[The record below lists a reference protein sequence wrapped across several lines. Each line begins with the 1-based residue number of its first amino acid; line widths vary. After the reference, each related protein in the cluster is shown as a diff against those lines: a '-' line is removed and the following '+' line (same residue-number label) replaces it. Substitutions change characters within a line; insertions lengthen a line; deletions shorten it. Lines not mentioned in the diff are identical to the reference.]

1 MSIKGFEEH
10 TSKMTDGE
18 IQLAHRLI
26 PAFKKRN
33 SNNPILAS
41 EICRLV
47 NENMELDFKLSEVRL
62 RRIINYYRIN
72 AILPVLSTKQ
82 GYYVSENVNE
92 IRDCIESLTQR
103 ATSILDTTF
112 GLEKWIKN
120 NL

>member
-1 MSIKGFEEH
+1 MLKGFEQH
-10 TSKMTDGE
+10 TSKMTEAE
-18 IQLAHRLI
+18 IQLAHQLI

-47 NENMELDFKLSEVRL
+47 NEKMNLDFKLSEVRL

-72 AILPVLSTKQ
+72 SILPVLSNKN

-92 IRDCIESLTQR
+92 IEECIDSLTQR
-103 ATSILDTTF
+103 AIAILDTTF
-112 GLEKWIKN
+112 GLEKIIKN
-120 NL
+120 NLQ

>member
-1 MSIKGFEEH
+1 MLKGFEQH

-18 IQLAHRLI
+18 IQLAHQLI

-47 NENMELDFKLSEVRL
+47 NEKMNLDFKLSEVRL

-72 AILPVLSTKQ
+72 SILPVLSNKN
-82 GYYVSENVNE
+82 GYYCSNDVTE
-92 IRDCIESLTQR
+92 IRDCIDSLTQR
-103 ATSILDTTF
+103 ATAILDTTF

>member
-1 MSIKGFEEH
+1 MSIKGFEDH
-10 TSKMTDGE
+10 TSRITDSE
-18 IQLAHRLI
+18 IQLAHQLI

-47 NENMELDFKLSEVRL
+47 NEKMNLDFKLSEVRL

-72 AILPVLSTKQ
+72 SILPILSTKN
-82 GYYVSENVNE
+82 GYYCSNDVTE
-92 IRDCIESLTQR
+92 IRACIESLTQR
-103 ATSILDTTF
+103 ATSILETTF
-112 GLEKWIKN
+112 GLEKYIKN

>member
-1 MSIKGFEEH
+1 MLKNFEEH
-10 TSKMTDGE
+10 TTKMTDGE

-33 SNNPILAS
+33 SSNPILAS

-47 NENMELDFKLSEVRL
+47 NENMVLDFKLSEVRL

>member
-1 MSIKGFEEH
+1 MLKGFEQH
-10 TSKMTDGE
+10 TSKMTEAE
-18 IQLAHRLI
+18 IQLAHQLI

-47 NENMELDFKLSEVRL
+47 NEKMNLDFKLSEVRL

-72 AILPVLSTKQ
+72 SILPVLSNKT

-92 IRDCIESLTQR
+92 IRDCIDSLTQR
-103 ATSILDTTF
+103 ATAILDTTF

>member
-1 MSIKGFEEH
+1 MLKGFEQH
-10 TSKMTDGE
+10 TSKMTEAE
-18 IQLAHRLI
+18 IQLAHQLI

-47 NENMELDFKLSEVRL
+47 NEKMVLDFKLSEVRL

-72 AILPVLSTKQ
+72 AILPVLSTKN
-82 GYYVSENVNE
+82 GYYVSNDVTE
-92 IRDCIESLTQR
+92 IRACIESLTQR

-112 GLEKWIKN
+112 GLEKIIKN
-120 NL
+120 NLQ